1 MAADATP
8 IHRKTLRKFS
18 TRKRAKKNFEETK
31 KMKNERHVIDTFLEN
46 ANTLYGTLMKFI
58 SLLRVALNRPR
69 RSCVP
74 VEPLTNHFILV
85 LDTATMRITLVALFA
100 TTAGAFSP
108 QLHLVGRTST
118 TSLSLFGGGGGGGGK
133 KGPGMMD
140 QLAMFK
146 KAQEVAQK
154 KAALD
159 KELQEEDFQGTAAD
173 GKVIANF
180 KYVPIKNPMDPNPDY
195 ELVDLSLDDAFFE
208 ESSPEDLSAAI
219 QAAYTDGVDA
229 CNKAVMEKYQSLTAE
244 LSDVFGGAAP
254 PA

>member
-1 MAADATP
+1 
-8 IHRKTLRKFS
+8 
-18 TRKRAKKNFEETK
+18 
-31 KMKNERHVIDTFLEN
+31 
-46 ANTLYGTLMKFI
+46 
-58 SLLRVALNRPR
+58 VALNLWIFYDAYHH
-69 RSCVP
+69 SYSLSSV
-74 VEPLTNHFILV
+74 IS
-85 LDTATMRITLVALFA
+85 TMRIALFA
-100 TTAGAFSP
+100 LFASTASAFSP
-108 QLHLVGRTST
+108 QVVGRTSS
-118 TSLSLFGGGGGGGGK
+118 SLNLFGGGGGGEK

-173 GKVIANF
+173 GKVTAKF

-208 ESSPEDLSAAI
+208 ESSPEDLSTAI
-219 QAAYTDGVDA
+219 QAAYTDGVEA
-229 CNKAVMEKYQSLTAE
+229 CNKAVLEKYQTLTTE
-244 LSDVFGGAAP
+244 LSEVFGKAAP